1 MVNLSSKK
9 RVIIFGAYGLLG
21 SYLSKYL
28 KKNGYT
34 IFNQGRSNLA
44 DYTVDPLSDSE
55 VSDFIEY
62 VKPTNIINLNA
73 LTDVDLC
80 ESDPEMCHQA
90 NVRTVE
96 IIVENI
102 KDSKVHLLHISSD
115 QVYSEQGP
123 HFEEDVK
130 PSNSYSRSKYNSE
143 LIAQRVNSTILRT
156 NFVGKSF
163 KKSKVSYTDWLIESF
178 KKNTEITLFNDI
190 KFSPVHQSFLSKVI
204 DKSIEDKIKGLFNV
218 GSKDSML
225 KSDFALKLSKD
236 LNFNFKNYKLMPSK
250 LIDRPAKR
258 PLDMSLNSEKFNKY
272 FNISSPFMTE
282 TISLIRDEYL
292 YEKNTSK
299 SLSNRS

>member
-1 MVNLSSKK
+1 MVNLSTKK

-80 ESDPEMCHQA
+80 ESDPEMCYQA

-96 IIVENI
+96 IIVQNI
-102 KDSKVHLLHISSD
+102 KDDKTHLIHISSD
-115 QVYSEQGP
+115 QVYSRKGP
-123 HFEEDVK
+123 HLEEDVK
-130 PSNSYSRSKYNSE
+130 PSNAYSRSKYNSE
-143 LIAQRVNSTILRT
+143 LIAQRINSTILRT

-163 KKSKVSYTDWLIESF
+163 KKTKVSYTDWLIESF
-178 KKNTEITLFNDI
+178 RKNKYITLFDDI
-190 KFSPVHQSFLSKVI
+190 RFSPVHQSFLSKVI
-204 DKSIEDKIKGLFNV
+204 YNSIEDQIKGLFNV
-218 GSKDSML
+218 GSKDSIL
-225 KSDFALKLSKD
+225 KSDFALKLAKE

-250 LIDRPAKR
+250 LINRAARR
-258 PLDMSLNSEKFNKY
+258 PLDMSLNSEKFNKN
-272 FNISSPFMTE
+272 FNISSPFMAE
-282 TISLIRDEYL
+282 TINLIRDEYL

>member
-1 MVNLSSKK
+1 MGNHRSQK

-28 KKNGYT
+28 IKNGFT

-44 DYTVDPLSDSE
+44 DYTVNPLSDAE

-80 ESDPEMCHQA
+80 EIDPEMCHQA

-96 IIVENI
+96 IIVQNI
-102 KDSKVHLLHISSD
+102 KNDKIHLIHISSD
-115 QVYSEQGP
+115 QVYSKQGP
-123 HFEEDVK
+123 QCEEDVR
-130 PSNSYSRSKYNSE
+130 PSNAYSRSKYNSE

-178 KKNTEITLFNDI
+178 RDNKYITLFDDI

-204 DKSIEDKIKGLFNV
+204 DKSIKDEIKGLFNI
-218 GSKDSML
+218 GSKDSIL
-225 KSDFALKLSKD
+225 KSDFALKLAKD
-236 LNFNFKNYKLMPSK
+236 LDFNFKNYSLMSSK
-250 LIDRPAKR
+250 LIDRPAER

-272 FNISSPFMTE
+272 FNISSPFMAE
-282 TISLIRDEYL
+282 TINLIRDEYL

-299 SLSNRS
+299 SI